1 MTTFGNKKEYKFF
14 KVLMLIRMDFGDYVD
29 NCLKQKLSISETGM
43 WKRPI
48 CSGDH
53 YVSHQGTNMISIF
66 DMSGTGGLISIILF
80 SALNDLM

>member
-1 MTTFGNKKEYKFF
+1 MTFGNIKEYKFF
-14 KVLMLIRMDFGDYVD
+14 KVFLLIRMDFGDYVD

-43 WKRPI
+43 WNRPI
-48 CSGDH
+48 CIGDH

-66 DMSGTGGLISIILF
+66 EMSGTGGFISIILF